1 LYVRKNILTENIE
14 DSQSQN
20 KACWTREM
28 LNTFCDICIKAIEKG
43 MRPNTHFDKVG
54 WKYVMNC
61 FKEQTDYALMKAQL
75 KNMWGEIKK
84 DWRILEKFDFQNRSR
99 LES

>member
-1 LYVRKNILTENIE
+1 
-14 DSQSQN
+14 
-20 KACWTREM
+20 
-28 LNTFCDICIKAIEKG
+28 

-75 KNMWGEIKK
+75 KNMWDEIKK
-84 DWRILEKFDFQNRSR
+84 DWRIWKKLIFKTGVSWSLELGTISTTDEWWKSKFKVCFLFQHVYNYYKMYYY
-99 LES
+99 LFLQLL